1 MLLGGMNKVFIQTY
15 GCQMNVADSEEMF
28 AHLAARG
35 AVLTDK
41 LDEADTVL
49 INTCTVRDHAEHRAV
64 SFLGRLSAW
73 KKEKPGRVIIFA
85 GCAAQRLGKALQKKY
100 PFLDILSGAKDIE
113 LFSETLDKSG
123 LFGMPGESI
132 QPSTPN
138 LTGYVTIMRG
148 CNFACSYCIVPS
160 VRGPIKCLPV
170 EDILRDVARKTA
182 AGAKEIMLLGQT
194 VNAYQEGTVSFADLL
209 NRVSEVPGV
218 ERVRFTSPH
227 PIFFTPEFL
236 NAVKDNPKIARHV
249 HLPVQSGSSKVLQEM
264 KRGYTREVFLEKIQ
278 ALKSCGF
285 NISTDII
292 VGFPTETEAD
302 FQQTLTLVDKVQFFI
317 AYCYKY
323 SPRQGTPAAQMELLA
338 ENILEERLDIL
349 LNKVRGLSEA
359 AYQSQIGSVQEV
371 LMETETKGRSSEN
384 FWVKTKNTYPTGL
397 LVRTKIE
404 RAEGTLLFA
413 RD

>member
-1 MLLGGMNKVFIQTY
+1 MHCNGMKKVFIQTY

-35 AVLTDK
+35 AVLTDQ
-41 LDEADTVL
+41 LDEADAVL

-64 SFLGRLSAW
+64 SFLGRLGAW
-73 KKEKPGRVIIFA
+73 KKEKPGRVIIFT
-85 GCAAQRLGKALQKKY
+85 GCAAQRLGPALQKKY
-100 PFLDILSGAKDIE
+100 PFLDILSGAKNIE
-113 LFSETLDKSG
+113 KFSDTLDASG
-123 LFGMPGESI
+123 LFGKSGEPG
-132 QPSTPN
+132 PLPAPG

-160 VRGPIKCLPV
+160 VRGPIKCLSV
-170 EDILRDVARKTA
+170 TDILQETARKTA

-194 VNAYQEGTVSFADLL
+194 VNAYQDGAVSFADLL

-227 PIFFTPEFL
+227 PIYFTPQFIQ
-236 NAVKDNPKIARHV
+236 AVKSNPKIARHV
-249 HLPVQSGSSKVLQEM
+249 HLPVQSGSSKVLREM
-264 KRGYTREVFLEKIQ
+264 KRGYTRELFLEKIQ
-278 ALKSCGF
+278 TLKSCGF

-302 FQQTLTLVDKVQFFI
+302 FQQTLSLVDEAQFFI

-323 SPRQGTPAAQMELLA
+323 SPRQGTPAAQMKLLPEKVLA
-338 ENILEERLDIL
+338 ERLDIL
-349 LNKVRGLSEA
+349 LNKVRGLSDA
-359 AYQSQIGSVQEV
+359 AYQKQVGAVQEV
-371 LMETETKGRSSEN
+371 LMETATKGRSSEN
-384 FWVKTKNTYPTGL
+384 FWVKTKQPHPVGS
-397 LVRTKIE
+397 LVRTTVE
-404 RAEGTLLFA
+404 RADGTLLFA